1 MKNFPPERALP
12 LEDAQRPTEGQLTS
26 PNFPSLIY
34 KNYEGIPSKYKYPTY
49 HESTRV
55 IQVAEGHR
63 IRIHFEYFATD
74 EGNDYLEV
82 TDGNGE
88 LLAERISGHGEY
100 HSEARAWTSR
110 EVEDIVSKTEKVFL
124 RFRTL
129 GGPSYFGWRLKW
141 QQI

>member
-1 MKNFPPERALP
+1 M
-12 LEDAQRPTEGQLTS
+12 DAQRATGGELTS
-26 PNFPSLIY
+26 PNFPTLW
-34 KNYEGIPSKYKYPTY
+34 NHGIPSKYKYPTY

-55 IQVAEGHR
+55 IQVAEGHQ

-74 EGNDYLEV
+74 KGNDYLEV

-129 GGPSYFGWRLKW
+129 GGPTYFGWRLEW

>member
-1 MKNFPPERALP
+1 MR
-12 LEDAQRPTEGQLTS
+12 
-26 PNFPSLIY
+26 
-34 KNYEGIPSKYKYPTY
+34 NYDGVPSKYRYPPY

-63 IRIHFEYFATD
+63 IRIHFEDFATH
-74 EGNDYLEV
+74 EGDDYLEV

-88 LLAERISGHGEY
+88 LLAERISGTGKY

-110 EVEDIVSKTEKVFL
+110 EVEDIESKTEKVFL

-129 GGPSYFGWRLKW
+129 GVSGGFGWRLRW

>member
-1 MKNFPPERALP
+1 M
-12 LEDAQRPTEGQLTS
+12 TEGHLTS
-26 PNFPSLIY
+26 PNFPS
-34 KNYEGIPSKYKYPTY
+34 NYNYGIPDQLKYLPH

-55 IQVAEGHR
+55 IQVAQGHR
-63 IRIHFEYFATD
+63 IRIHFEDFATD
-74 EGNDYLEV
+74 AGNDFLEV

-88 LLAERISGHGEY
+88 LLAERISGHGKY
-100 HSEARAWTSR
+100 HLDARAWTRR